1 MDGQVKEARGQ
12 QLQSLDL
19 HPVVEEVGI
28 WYEGVGTM
36 ILEEIDHLDDSDWAW
51 REQDTTLKVKSRSVW
66 NGIEEWAEYD
76 KKFPAVLFPFQCEFE
91 VLMSYEFYTN
101 YVFKGTPPPNP
112 KNGEGDAL
120 RGWFPI
126 QRDKFDQGRGL
137 VMSDLPF
144 HLMISDKVRGR
155 EKEEMKEREEK
166 TELSNSFTPLPP
178 TDALALPLET
188 TGTFETFSLKSRDQP
203 PTPPNGTT
211 ILLETLSE
219 TRQGEKAVKNEKNE
233 KLEKTQIIVPVS
245 QRTAVISMAHSKAH
259 FPILE
264 DNPVVV
270 GQKTTDDG
278 QCNTF
283 PIVDNDPGCEQ
294 EDGSKTACSGGTQF
308 NTFPILEDNP
318 VVGGQKTTD
327 EGQFNTF
334 PIVDNDPGCE
344 QEGGSKTACSGGTQ
358 YNNTFPILEDNPQED
373 GSKTSTPRLTVSMM

>member
-1 MDGQVKEARGQ
+1 MYGQVKEARGQ
-12 QLQSLDL
+12 QLQALDL
-19 HPVVEEVGI
+19 HPVDEEVGI
-28 WYEGVGTM
+28 WYKGVGTM
-36 ILEEIDHLDDSDWAW
+36 ILKEINHLDDSDWAW

-188 TGTFETFSLKSRDQP
+188 TCETLSLESHDQP
-203 PTPPNGTT
+203 PLVKHPP
-211 ILLETLSE
+211 
-219 TRQGEKAVKNEKNE
+219 RPQGRK
-233 KLEKTQIIVPVS
+233 
-245 QRTAVISMAHSKAH
+245 RR
-259 FPILE
+259 
-264 DNPVVV
+264 D
-270 GQKTTDDG
+270 
-278 QCNTF
+278 TF
-283 PIVDNDPGCEQ
+283 E
-294 EDGSKTACSGGTQF
+294 
-308 NTFPILEDNP
+308 
-318 VVGGQKTTD
+318 
-327 EGQFNTF
+327 
-334 PIVDNDPGCE
+334 
-344 QEGGSKTACSGGTQ
+344 
-358 YNNTFPILEDNPQED
+358 
-373 GSKTSTPRLTVSMM
+373 

>member
-188 TGTFETFSLKSRDQP
+188 TCETLSLESHDQTPSVEHSPPPAGKKEEGHIRVEEEKEIREGRDL
-203 PTPPNGTT
+203 PPNGTEERGIEKREEESFSIESLPPKGALT
-211 ILLETLSE
+211 QEE
-219 TRQGEKAVKNEKNE
+219 KGGGENEKRGTE
-233 KLEKTQIIVPVS
+233 SCSIESSPPPIAPLPKKRREELKRKLGWRKKPPLNLP
-245 QRTAVISMAHSKAH
+245 AA
-259 FPILE
+259 PL
-264 DNPVVV
+264 
-270 GQKTTDDG
+270 
-278 QCNTF
+278 
-283 PIVDNDPGCEQ
+283 
-294 EDGSKTACSGGTQF
+294 
-308 NTFPILEDNP
+308 
-318 VVGGQKTTD
+318 
-327 EGQFNTF
+327 
-334 PIVDNDPGCE
+334 
-344 QEGGSKTACSGGTQ
+344 
-358 YNNTFPILEDNPQED
+358 
-373 GSKTSTPRLTVSMM
+373 